1 MNNHS
6 LPVTTIVLPD
16 PKRSTHL
23 ARQYRRGL
31 RLVPVRAM
39 VVKLSDEMTA
49 PLRQRSQILRGKV
62 AEGKTLIWPALALRF
77 LPSAAK
83 ATATRTKKGLDVEK
97 R

>member
-23 ARQYRRGL
+23 ARQYRRGP

-62 AEGKTLIWPALALRF
+62 AEGENPDLASLGLAVSTERGKGNRN
-77 LPSAAK
+77 AN
-83 ATATRTKKGLDVEK
+83 KK
-97 R
+97 RP